1 MKNVQESKNLGDL
14 KMDANYAYDI
24 IYTRNKELVSVPVTS
39 SKFHLNSEMG
49 SERHFEL

>member
-1 MKNVQESKNLGDL
+1 
-14 KMDANYAYDI
+14 MDANYINDI

-49 SERHFEL
+49 SEPHFEV